1 MSVGVNSRGSLA
13 QTGGG
18 GPSGAGASL
27 GWRGFSAHT
36 SAASSARGT
45 ATHASALREG
55 PEFAGGAPES
65 VRRDFAKDIR
75 VHALERDTL
84 VHDLQGERHG
94 HARGRQ
100 TGVVVVGLIGEL
112 SLERV
117 TSGRNR
123 GSDFQPG
130 AHDER
135 ALVNRERCVRERKLL
150 RLTLRVN
157 DFFDLDL
164 LGGLEL
170 EFRRDQIFEARVV
183 IVNVIARGDAGLD
196 GGFQGRARVRGVGR
210 EQGMR
215 LYDRR
220 SAGALA
226 QRHPRNQTYR
236 DRKKQSVSHLRISP
250 FLTRD
255 KGGASS
261 LTRAQQA
268 APLHRPNTVHYS
280 NIDAPIRL
288 IVDAQIQFPF
298 PREAQCGVRTYLI
311 LIREP
316 AVSAPPRS
324 AQYSFDKLLRLI

>member
-13 QTGGG
+13 QTGSG
-18 GPSGAGASL
+18 GPSGAGASA

-36 SAASSARGT
+36 SAASSARVT
-45 ATHASALREG
+45 AAHASALREG
-55 PEFAGGAPES
+55 PEFAGGSPES

-84 VHDLQGERHG
+84 VHDLQGERHR

-100 TGVVVVGLIGEL
+100 TGVVVAGLIGEL

-117 TSGRNR
+117 TSGKDR
-123 GSDFQPG
+123 GSDFQLG

-135 ALVNRERCVRERKLL
+135 ALVNRERCVRERELL
-150 RLTLRVN
+150 RLALRVN

-170 EFRRDQIFEARVV
+170 EFRRNQIIEARVV
-183 IVNVIARGDAGLD
+183 IVNVIPRGDAGLD

-220 SAGALA
+220 GVLA
-226 QRHPRNQTYR
+226 QRRPRNQTYR
-236 DRKKQSVSHLRISP
+236 DRKKQRLSHLRNFP
-250 FLTRD
+250 LP
-255 KGGASS
+255 KQGAASS
-261 LTRAQQA
+261 APTWSA
-268 APLHRPNTVHYS
+268 A
-280 NIDAPIRL
+280 
-288 IVDAQIQFPF
+288 
-298 PREAQCGVRTYLI
+298 
-311 LIREP
+311 
-316 AVSAPPRS
+316 
-324 AQYSFDKLLRLI
+324 